1 MDRKVYVL
9 LLAILIC
16 AGIAVFAL
24 LRRTNEGDISAPA
37 HDAETIPMHNSE
49 TIKLPEPTVDG
60 DVSLEQALL
69 SRRSI
74 REYRDQPLEL
84 EEVSQLLWAAQ
95 GVTDR
100 SRGFRTAPSAGAL
113 YPLELYIV
121 VGNVHGIPEG
131 VYRYEPDA
139 HELAKV
145 GQRDVRD
152 ELSHAALEQ
161 SWVREGA
168 AVVVFSAVYERTTS
182 KYGQRGVRYV
192 DMEVGHA
199 AQNVCLQ
206 AAALDLGTVVV
217 GAFQD
222 DQVRQIMGMPDA
234 EDPLYLMPVGRRRP

>member
-9 LLAILIC
+9 LFAIAIC

-24 LRRTNEGDISAPA
+24 LRRTNEKHSA
-37 HDAETIPMHNSE
+37 IPVRDVEAMPVDNLE
-49 TIKLPEPTVDG
+49 TIKLPEPTLDG
-60 DVSLEQALL
+60 ETSLEQALL

-74 REYRDQPLEL
+74 REYRDQPLVL
-84 EEVSQLLWAAQ
+84 AEVSQLLWAAQ

-121 VGNVHGIPEG
+121 VGNVQGIPEG

-139 HELAKV
+139 HELSRV

-152 ELSHAALEQ
+152 ELSRAALEQ
-161 SWVREGA
+161 SWVRQG
-168 AVVVFSAVYERTTS
+168 AVVIVFSAVYERTTVR
-182 KYGQRGVRYV
+182 YGQRGIRYV

-234 EDPLYLMPVGRRRP
+234 EAPLYLMPVGRRRP